1 MQKWERRWGGRITHR
16 WAQENRWVRWWQI
29 GGRGSMGQAVRG
41 KPTGRDRI
49 GGAVGGQMSGRER
62 ISGAVGGRIGTG
74 GRRRIAE
81 RLARCG
87 SAVVGGREGARG
99 EI

>member
-29 GGRGSMGQAVRG
+29 GGRGSMDRAVRG

-49 GGAVGGQMSGRER
+49 GGAVGEQMSGRER

-74 GRRRIAE
+74 GRGRIAG
-81 RLARCG
+81 RIARCG
-87 SAVVGGREGARG
+87 GAVVGGREGARG